1 MVVIVVKFGGYGGDK
16 CRVVGY
22 GGDKCRGVGYGGNCR
37 GGDGNKCRGGG
48 DITILSIISIGMQT

>member
-1 MVVIVVKFGGYGGDK
+1 MVVIVVKFG
-16 CRVVGY
+16 GY

>member
-1 MVVIVVKFGGYGGDK
+1 MVVMVVVIVVKFG
-16 CRVVGY
+16 GY